1 MFLKGFRHFFRSPK
15 LVREKSKGESYYLAM
30 QKKSSLVN
38 SWKNEIQFGA
48 ESLNRV
54 SFLREN
60 GDFIKSSVSHPS
72 TRFIFFENTNPLIIK
87 KRSKE
92 LVKLTNGDDQLRGDS
107 GVVKGLN
114 NHEEWRKALDQW
126 SNENL
131 EHSSYIRTGEKP
143 TLVFLGLED
152 QSVGLNIG
160 QLKSEED
167 GASSEEKYLDYQGRY
182 QGIPYYAVDVTHS
195 PLLKEIVA
203 EHMESN
209 GSVTKDDCIFSHSRK
224 HYLDFFPLD
233 AALYSHGKM
242 FIDWLDRNR
251 FCGGCGSPVVPIHA
265 GAKLKCT
272 NDSTEELTKAL
283 KCPVR
288 NARVSNFSF
297 PRTDCVVITAI
308 ANRDHSKILLSLN
321 KRYASANFYSC
332 TAGFMEPA
340 ETVEVATKREL
351 WEETGIITSGIRMV
365 MTQPWPFPAN
375 LMIGCL
381 AIVDFNGV
389 NEVIDLGHD
398 REIADAR
405 WFDASF
411 VRTLLETGGDAD
423 LNPEGIVVPPAGSI
437 AHHLIKLACNPSEN
451 VTVPNL

>member
-1 MFLKGFRHFFRSPK
+1 MLLKGFRQFFRSPK
-15 LVREKSKGESYYLAM
+15 LVREKSKSKSYYLKM
-30 QKKSSLVN
+30 QKKSSLVD
-38 SWKNEIQFGA
+38 SWQTEVHFGA
-48 ESLNRV
+48 ENLNRV

-60 GDFIKSSVSHPS
+60 GDFINASVSHLS

-87 KRSKE
+87 KRSRE
-92 LVKLTNGDDQLRGDS
+92 IVKLTNGDNQLREDS
-107 GVVKGLN
+107 SVIKGLN
-114 NHEEWRKALDQW
+114 DHEAWRNALDQW
-126 SNENL
+126 SKENL
-131 EHSSYIRTGEKP
+131 EHSAHIRTGEKP

-167 GASSEEKYLDYQGRY
+167 GDSFKEKYLDYQGRY
-182 QGIPYYAVDVTHS
+182 QGIPYYAVDVSRT
-195 PLLKEIVA
+195 PLLKRLIV
-203 EHMESN
+203 EHIVSN
-209 GSVTKDDCIFSHSRK
+209 SSLTEEDCIFSHSRK
-224 HYLDFFPLD
+224 HYLDFFPGD

-272 NDSTEELTKAL
+272 NDSIEELTKAL

-288 NARVSNFSF
+288 NARVSNLSF

-308 ANRDHSKILLSLN
+308 TNRDHSKILLSLN
-321 KRYASANFYSC
+321 KRYASANFYTC

-411 VRTLLETGGDAD
+411 VRTLLENGGDAE
-423 LNPEGIVVPPAGSI
+423 LNPEGILMPPAGSI
-437 AHHLIKLACNPSEN
+437 AHHLIKLACDPSEN
-451 VTVPNL
+451 VTAPNL